1 MPPSAK
7 TSLEQDDTPLR
18 RALREHWG
26 YDEFRPLQLEAMRA
40 VMADRDSVV
49 VLPTGGGKSLC
60 FQVPAVVKPGLA
72 VIVSPLI
79 SLMKDQV
86 DTLRECGIAAAA
98 VNSSMS
104 VDERR
109 RIADDIRAGALR
121 ILYAAPERLCSE
133 RMLDFLEQVP
143 VSLIAID
150 EAHCISAWGHD
161 FRPEFRLLG
170 QLRSRFPGVAMHA
183 YTATATQAVRDDIA
197 AQLHQHDPLMLVGD
211 FDRPNLGYYVER
223 KTKVGDQ
230 IREVLS
236 RRRGESGI
244 VYAFSRKEVDALAA
258 ELRAEGYSTAPYH
271 AGLTDSER
279 MRNQEDFL
287 NERVDIVVA
296 TVAFGMGIDKPN
308 VRFVVHTHAPQSLEH
323 YQQETGRAGRDGLPA
338 ECRMFYGD
346 GDFITWKKMKSD
358 LEGEALRRFNVNL
371 RMMEQYCRSI
381 SCRHRSLVE
390 YFGQRLEG
398 TGCGA
403 CDSCLDEVEA
413 APDSLITAQKIL
425 SCVVR
430 VQERFGGEYVAQVLL
445 GANAARILENGH
457 HELSTF
463 GLLKGRDRHTVRGW
477 IDELLGQGFLD
488 KEGEYNVL
496 TVTPAG
502 RDLLKGNAT
511 PRLSSPLTKETKTA
525 SKSREQKVLPE
536 GVDSGLFETLRQL
549 RKQIA
554 AEKQLPPYLIFGDA
568 TLAGLAAIRPDSVEV
583 FQQVPGIGATKA
595 RQYGERFLAAIVAYC
610 SDRGL
615 ATNELESARRPREVP
630 VRSRAASADGTTGQE
645 RRGASQLAANELFAE
660 GRSVEEVCERMGR
673 AASTVWS
680 YLQSFITDSDR
691 TDPRPWVE
699 LAILEQVR
707 TAMNAANLPPER
719 LAPIFEACGG
729 TVPYNA
735 LRICVQCLRNEARA
749 NGEVVANEGLGA

>member
-1 MPPSAK
+1 MPAHPAAK
-7 TSLEQDDTPLR
+7 PLSEPDDAPLR

-40 VMADRDSVV
+40 VLANRDSVV

-72 VIVSPLI
+72 IIVSPLI

-104 VDERR
+104 ADERR
-109 RIADDIRAGALR
+109 KIADDIRAGTLR
-121 ILYAAPERLCSE
+121 ILYAAPERLCSD

-143 VSLIAID
+143 ISLIAID

-161 FRPEFRLLG
+161 FRPEFRILG

-197 AQLHQHDPLMLVGD
+197 TQLHQRDPLMLVGG

-223 KTKVGDQ
+223 KTRVGDQ

-236 RRRGESGI
+236 RRQGESGI
-244 VYAFSRKEVDALAA
+244 VYAFSRKEVDSLAA
-258 ELRAEGYSTAPYH
+258 ELRSEGYSTVPYH
-271 AGLTDSER
+271 AGLSDSER

-323 YQQETGRAGRDGLPA
+323 YQQETGRAGRDGLPS

-346 GDFITWKKMKSD
+346 GDFITWKKMKGD
-358 LEGEALRRFNVNL
+358 LDEEAMRRFNVNL
-371 RMMEQYCRSI
+371 RAMEQYCRSI

-390 YFGQRLEG
+390 YFGQELGG
-398 TGCGA
+398 TNCGA
-403 CDSCLDEVEA
+403 CDSCLDEVEV

-430 VQERFGGEYVAQVLL
+430 VKERFGGEYVAQVLL
-445 GANAARILENGH
+445 GANVARILENGH
-457 HELSTF
+457 QQLSTF
-463 GLLKGRDRHTVRGW
+463 GLLKGHDRHAVRGW
-477 IDELLGQGFLD
+477 IDELLGQGFLE

-496 TVTPAG
+496 TVTPSG
-502 RDLLKGNAT
+502 RDLLKGNAV
-511 PRLSSPLTKETKTA
+511 PRLSTALAKETKKP
-525 SKSREQKVLPE
+525 SKSRESKVLTE

-549 RKQIA
+549 RKEIA
-554 AEKQLPPYLIFGDA
+554 TEKKLPPYMIFGDA
-568 TLAGLAAIRPDSVEV
+568 TLAGLAAIRPDSIEG

-615 ATNELESARRPREVP
+615 ATNEMETAKPTRAVP
-630 VRSRAASADGTTGQE
+630 IRSRASSEEGMTGQE
-645 RRGASQLAANELFAE
+645 RRGGSQLAANELFAE
-660 GRSVEEVCERMGR
+660 GRSVDEVAERMGR
-673 AASTVWS
+673 ALSTVWG
-680 YLQSFITDSDR
+680 YLQSFFTDSDR

-707 TAMNAANLPPER
+707 TAMAAGNLPPDR

-729 TVPYNA
+729 TVPYNE
-735 LRICVQCLRNEARA
+735 LRICVQCLRNEA
-749 NGEVVANEGLGA
+749 GASEESGG